1 MLLLSV
7 LIYAGYFAY
16 SSSSMFQKIYT
27 ETGIPEKDANQGE
40 TAAKLT
46 VGKPF
51 SILLLGTDAR
61 THDVGRTD
69 TMIYMTVNPTKKEVI
84 LTSIPRDTRV
94 FIPKKNK
101 EDKINHA
108 YAFGGVP
115 LSIQTTEQFLDAPV
129 DFFIKI
135 NMEGF
140 RDLVDAV
147 GGVTV
152 NNDKNISIG
161 EKSFSK
167 GEVHL
172 DGKDALTYVRIRKTD
187 VEGDFGRQK
196 RQQQVILA
204 IADKIASAET
214 IVNFDKIFEA
224 TGVNMETNLTFR
236 NLRDILANY
245 QDAGENIVHMAI
257 PGVGAKI
264 DGIYYYQVSNK
275 AELQAEIKSA
285 LSYK

>member
-1 MLLLSV
+1 
-7 LIYAGYFAY
+7 
-16 SSSSMFQKIYT
+16 MFQKIYT
-27 ETGIPEKDANQGE
+27 KTGIPEKDANQDE
-40 TAAKLT
+40 TSAKLV
-46 VGKPF
+46 VGQPF

-69 TMIYMTVNPTKKEVI
+69 TMIYMTVNPTKKEVT

-94 FIPKKNK
+94 FIPDKNK

-115 LSIQTTEQFLDAPV
+115 LSIQTTEMFLDAPV
-129 DFFIKI
+129 DFFVKI

-152 NNDKNISIG
+152 YNDKDISIG
-161 EKSFSK
+161 KKSFSK
-167 GEVHL
+167 GEVRL

-204 IADKIASAET
+204 IVDKIASPGT

-224 TGVNMETNLTFR
+224 TGINMETNLTFH
-236 NLRDILANY
+236 NLRDILSNY
-245 QDAGENIVHMAI
+245 QDARKNIIHKTI
-257 PGVGAKI
+257 PGVGVKI

-275 AELQAEIKSA
+275 AKLQAEIKSA